1 MNALGKDK
9 PTSNGGRPKFDRGV
23 EPVTPNLLL
32 QSKDRPTNSGGRPK
46 RIAAVYNLIGN
57 SFMRQ
62 ANQQPALIDTAIVN
76 YCRAF
81 EFDSN
86 DLGLMINLAVANL
99 VKGEASVVTR
109 LFSAVFELSQRDL
122 KQLYAMLELN
132 PAQFKFPEGHRFH
145 KAEEIL
151 RAAIKTSVEPGGTIV
166 EANSISAEPGGA
178 IAEANS
184 ISSEEAKEF
193 LYIKRLD
200 IEEE

>member
-1 MNALGKDK
+1 MNALGKDR

-23 EPVTPNLLL
+23 DPNL
-32 QSKDRPTNSGGRPK
+32 QPQGKDRPTNSGGRPK
-46 RIAAVYNLIGN
+46 RVAAVYNLIGN

-62 ANQQPALIDTAIVN
+62 ATQKPALIDTAIVN

-99 VKGEASVVTR
+99 VKGEASIVAR
-109 LFSAVFELSQRDL
+109 LFSAVFELSQRDF
-122 KQLYAMLELN
+122 KQLYALLELN
-132 PAQFKFPEGHRFH
+132 SAQFKFPEGHRYH

-151 RAAIKTSVEPGGTIV
+151 RATIKASAEQGGTIV
-166 EANSISAEPGGA
+166 EANP
-178 IAEANS
+178 
-184 ISSEEAKEF
+184 ISSEDAKEF